1 MKVKTRS
8 GFYKNDKND
17 FLFYIHF
24 IFISNLFV
32 TLSFFTLEARH
43 SAVLRRQVVLEVVLG
58 EVHRHPLVSPAPL
71 VLVSVGVTLLVQVI
85 VLGGLKTNPILH
97 WRKSCEK
104 MYYEP
109 SVFKEL

>member
-1 MKVKTRS
+1 MIKMT
-8 GFYKNDKND
+8 FC
-17 FLFYIHF
+17 F
-24 IFISNLFV
+24 IFILYLFQIYW
-32 TLSFFTLEARH
+32 LLCHSTLEARH